1 MCKMSS
7 YSGSEEEKL
16 DLFYLAMEERI
27 LLLISEEEEEE
38 EDRMMKTGKEI
49 LLQSNNCFVNQLQ
62 PRKQWR
68 KGYCEI
74 QNIERKIK
82 PWIYEYNARN
92 NGGKRVPE
100 ISGRRGTGVFLP
112 NSLSL
117 VAVDRKQ

>member
-1 MCKMSS
+1 MSS
-7 YSGSEEEKL
+7 YSGREEEKL
-16 DLFYLAMEERI
+16 DLFYLAMEERM
-27 LLLISEEEEEE
+27 LLLISEEEE

-62 PRKQWR
+62 TTKQWR
-68 KGYCEI
+68 KGYYGI

-92 NGGKRVPE
+92 NGGKRVAE